1 MSSKNKA
8 KETKSRNWIT
18 VAAHF
23 KTGSGVHKD
32 KKKEQSKNKCRGKIK
47 IKD

>member
-1 MSSKNKA
+1 MSSKNK
-8 KETKSRNWIT
+8 TKKIKTRNWVA

-23 KTGSGVHKD
+23 KTGAGTHKD

>member
-1 MSSKNKA
+1 MSSKNKG
-8 KETKSRNWIT
+8 KETKYRNWVA

-23 KTGSGVHKD
+23 KTGAGTHKD
-32 KKKEQSKNKCRGKIK
+32 KKKEQSKNKCREKIK